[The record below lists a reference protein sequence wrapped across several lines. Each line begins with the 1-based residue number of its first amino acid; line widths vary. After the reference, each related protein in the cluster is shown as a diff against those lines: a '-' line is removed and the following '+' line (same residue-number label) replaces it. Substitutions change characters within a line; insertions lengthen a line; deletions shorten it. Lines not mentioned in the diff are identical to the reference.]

1 MNNKITFSQT
11 VKNEIASEDDFST
24 IRRKALLSAYIR
36 INGVLSFKNK
46 ETHVKLRSENSKVA
60 RYIYANLKKYFP
72 KDHVQLQ
79 FEKRPEKKTIYFIK
93 LEENADAIL
102 EDLGVDYFEG
112 KISKDIAYNDETIA
126 GYIAGAFLASGSV
139 NSPKTTNYHLE
150 ITVSSENYAKWL
162 SKLFY
167 KYKKIELNPRIIK
180 RREKSVLYFKKS
192 DQISNFLIMVGAPET
207 CMEFEGERVKRDYI
221 NSENRLTNFDEA
233 NMRRASQ
240 IGKRQAKEIKYIDDI
255 LGIHNLH
262 NVKKEL
268 LCYLRMENKEL
279 SLVELA
285 ELMSEELGQNITKS
299 NVNHLFRSLHE
310 LYIKLVEVKK

>member
-1 MNNKITFSQT
+1 MNNKVTFSQT
-11 VKNEIASEDDFST
+11 VKNEIASETDFS
-24 IRRKALLSAYIR
+24 IERRKALLSAYLR
-36 INGVLSFKNK
+36 INGVLVFKNK
-46 ETHVKLRSENSKVA
+46 ETFLKLRTDNSRVA
-60 RYIYANLKKYFP
+60 KYIYASIKTNFP
-72 KDHVQLQ
+72 KVDVHLK
-79 FEKRPEKKTIYFIK
+79 FDKKADKKTTYYIHIFEGTDE
-93 LEENADAIL
+93 LLNELD
-102 EDLGVDYFEG
+102 VDYFEG
-112 KISKDIAYNDETIA
+112 KISRDIAYNDETIS

-150 ITVSSENYAKWL
+150 IAVNNENYAKWL
-162 SKLFY
+162 TKLFY
-167 KYKKIELNPRIIK
+167 KYKKIEIDPRIIK
-180 RREKSVLYFKKS
+180 RRDKSVIYFKKS

-233 NMRRASQ
+233 NMKKASV
-240 IGKRQAKEIKYIDDI
+240 IGKRQAKEIKYIDDV

-262 NVKKEL
+262 NPKKEL

-285 ELMSEELGQNITKS
+285 ELLSEELGQNITKS

-310 LYIKLVEVKK
+310 LYIKLQEVKK